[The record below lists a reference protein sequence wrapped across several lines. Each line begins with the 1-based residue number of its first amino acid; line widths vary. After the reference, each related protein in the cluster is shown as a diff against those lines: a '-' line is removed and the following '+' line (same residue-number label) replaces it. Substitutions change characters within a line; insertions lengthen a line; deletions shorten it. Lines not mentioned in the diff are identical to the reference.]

1 MGAISSE
8 LHTLL
13 MLASNDDHPN
23 GPGVQGPTCPDRLA
37 LGPVC
42 LRAGLSVLSD
52 VGDIRGMVVWN

>member
-8 LHTLL
+8 LHALL

-23 GPGVQGPTCPDRLA
+23 GPGVQDPTCPDRLA

-52 VGDIRGMVVWN
+52 VGHIRGMVVWN